1 MLYKTISLKGEQG
14 MEKTV
19 QALNHVLVRLFNDIL
34 MIEERALCTGEFK
47 DLSVKEMHVLEA
59 AGEAGEENN
68 MSALAQRLRV
78 TTGTLTVSVQT
89 LCRKGYL
96 VTERASTDR
105 RVVRVRTTEKAQ
117 RANEHHARFH
127 RQMVERVMK
136 ELSAEE
142 QETLTHALEQLT
154 CFFEDWE
161 DSDA

>member
-1 MLYKTISLKGEQG
+1 

-59 AGEAGEENN
+59 VGGAGEENN
-68 MSALAQRLRV
+68 MSSIAQRLKV

-96 VTERASTDR
+96 
-105 RVVRVRTTEKAQ
+105 TTCLLYTS
-117 RANEHHARFH
+117 RC
-127 RQMVERVMK
+127 V
-136 ELSAEE
+136 
-142 QETLTHALEQLT
+142 
-154 CFFEDWE
+154 
-161 DSDA
+161 